1 MATWTNISNEDIK
14 HKKPITVAAGR
25 ALRDNP
31 IAISEGAAG
40 APRVADAALSGTV
53 TAAGIDWVAKRII
66 AAAWNALGQTVTAV
80 HTASTTSTLV
90 PGTTVL
96 GSELSA
102 TNASGKTGPS
112 LPGTWRLQ
120 GNVLPVEGAVALAPE
135 RTSSWLRIV

>member
-31 IAISEGAAG
+31 VAIAEGAAG
-40 APRVADAALSGTV
+40 APRVQDAALALNITS
-53 TAAGIDWVAKRII
+53 AGVDWVAKRII
-66 AAAWNALGQTVTAV
+66 AAAWNALGQTVMAV
-80 HTASTTSTLV
+80 HHASTTSTLV

-102 TNASGKTGPS
+102 TNAAGRSGPS

-120 GNVLPVEGAVALAPE
+120 GNVMPVEGAVALVPDRA
-135 RTSSWLRIV
+135 SVWLRIV